1 MRRREADGGKERCS
15 AMRVVD
21 ILKEDLIVPELH
33 SDTKTEVL
41 RELAF
46 HLAAQHAEI
55 TPEQLVTVLLDRE
68 RLGTTAIGEGI
79 AIPHGKLPGLKGVVA
94 AFGRSLKGVD
104 CHSLD
109 GAPTKLFFL
118 LVAPEDSAGVHLK
131 ALARVSRLLK
141 DKAFRER
148 LLGEKNQAEL
158 YRVICEEDAKL

>member
-1 MRRREADGGKERCS
+1 
-15 AMRVVD
+15 MRVVD
-21 ILKEDLIVPELH
+21 ILREELVIPQLR
-33 SDTKTEVL
+33 SSTKTEVL
-41 RELAF
+41 HELAH
-46 HLAAQHAEI
+46 HLATYHPELQE
-55 TPEQLVTVLLDRE
+55 EQLVSVLLDRE

-94 AFGRSLKGVD
+94 VFGRSEEGID

-109 GAPTKLFFL
+109 GALTKLFFL

-148 LLGEKNQAEL
+148 LLRSKSQADL
-158 YRVICEEDAKL
+158 YRIICEEDAKL

>member
-1 MRRREADGGKERCS
+1 
-15 AMRVVD
+15 MRVVD
-21 ILKEDLIVPELH
+21 ILTEELIVAQLR
-33 SDTKTEVL
+33 SLTKTDVL
-41 RELAF
+41 RELAGR
-46 HLAAQHAEI
+46 LAARYPEIKAEHL
-55 TPEQLVTVLLDRE
+55 TTVLLDRE

-79 AIPHGKLPGLKGVVA
+79 AIPHGKLPGLKKVVSV
-94 AFGRSLKGVD
+94 FGRSLNGID

-141 DKAFRER
+141 DKGFRER
-148 LLGEKNQAEL
+148 LLQSDNQAEL